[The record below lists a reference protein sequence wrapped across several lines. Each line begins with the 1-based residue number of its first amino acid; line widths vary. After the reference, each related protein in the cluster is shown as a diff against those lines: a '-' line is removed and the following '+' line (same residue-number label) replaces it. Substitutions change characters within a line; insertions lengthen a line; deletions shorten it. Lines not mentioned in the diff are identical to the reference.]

1 MEQELDALDT
11 RIQALIGLTQG
22 LRSEISDLRQSL
34 AAVQAENAT
43 LREKVGAA
51 RDRVEALLSRL
62 PPEDTEEEVAP

>member
-1 MEQELDALDT
+1 MDTLDT

-34 AAVQAENAT
+34 ATVQAENAM

-62 PPEDTEEEVAP
+62 PPEDAEEEVAP